1 MKHNNLEQ
9 LNILWKNL
17 TNQMV
22 ILENGS
28 LDEDLKILLEGTKIE
43 DFRKDNVLII
53 STETKID
60 EVVLNNEYYQR
71 IASSLHDSWN
81 VDLKLSIIFIDDY
94 KKIIDKDKKGLNII
108 PISDNLNSKFNFDN
122 FIVSNKNKMLYKASL
137 AVSTSISV
145 IWNPL
150 FIYGKSGLGKT
161 HLLHAI
167 GNKFKEKFSNS
178 SIKYIEAKDFGNA
191 VVNAMDSNDITKSI
205 QKIMDEYFGY
215 DLLLV
220 DDVQFIQ
227 SRKKTKEVF
236 FNIFNFFINNGKQ
249 IVLTSDLNLNELS
262 DFEERFIT
270 RFQGGLFLNIEAP
283 DQKTAI
289 EILKQKINNLKGLN
303 IESFTEESFEWLSLN
318 FGSNV
323 RSLEG
328 SLNRIL
334 LFSINEDEN
343 YSKNKI
349 TINFLKE
356 IFNDIN
362 TSQNELNEDEIINFV
377 SKKFQIK
384 KVDLLGKSRKRE
396 FIFPR
401 NISIYLIRDLMDL
414 SLIKI
419 GKLFKKDHT
428 TIMNSIKK
436 IEIQLKADEDFKNEM
451 LEFKNELLTK

>member
-9 LNILWKNL
+9 LNTLWKSL
-17 TNQMV
+17 IDQII
-22 ILENGS
+22 ILEDGTI
-28 LDEDLKILLEGTKIE
+28 DEDLKILLEGTKIE
-43 DFRKDNVLII
+43 DFRKDNVLVI

-60 EVVLNNEYYQR
+60 EVVLNNEYYQK

-81 VDLKLSIIFIDDY
+81 VELKLSIIFIDDY
-94 KKIIDKDKKGLNII
+94 KKISDKNKKNLNII
-108 PISDNLNSKFNFDN
+108 PISDNLNSKFNFEN
-122 FIVSNKNKMLYKASL
+122 FIVSDKNKMLYKASL
-137 AVSTSISV
+137 AVSTSTSA

-191 VVNAMDSNDITKSI
+191 VVNAMDSNEITKSI

-236 FNIFNFFINNGKQ
+236 FNIFNFFINNDKQ
-249 IVLTSDLNLNELS
+249 IVLTSDQNLNELS

-270 RFQGGLFLNIEAP
+270 RFQGGLFLNIEVP

-289 EILKQKINNLKGLN
+289 EILKQKINNLKGLD
-303 IESFTEESFEWLSLN
+303 IEIFSEESFEWLSLN

-334 LFSINEDEN
+334 LFSINDDKN
-343 YSKNKI
+343 YPNKI
-349 TINFLKE
+349 TIDFLKE
-356 IFNDIN
+356 IFSDISS
-362 TSQNELNEDEIINFV
+362 SQNELNEDEIINYV

-384 KVDLLGKSRKRE
+384 KADLLGKSRKRE
-396 FIFPR
+396 YIFPR
-401 NISIYLIRDLMDL
+401 NISIYLIRNLMDL

-436 IEIQLKADEDFKNEM
+436 IEYQIKNDVDFKNEM

>member
-9 LNILWKNL
+9 LNTLWKSL
-17 TNQMV
+17 VDQII
-22 ILENGS
+22 ILEDGTI
-28 LDEDLKILLEGTKIE
+28 DEDLKILLEGTKIE
-43 DFRKDNVLII
+43 DFRKDNVLVI

-60 EVVLNNEYYQR
+60 EVVLNNEYYQK

-81 VDLKLSIIFIDDY
+81 VELKLSIIFIDDY
-94 KKIIDKDKKGLNII
+94 KKISDKNKKNLNII
-108 PISDNLNSKFNFDN
+108 PISDNLNSKFNFEN
-122 FIVSNKNKMLYKASL
+122 FIVSDKNKMLYKASL
-137 AVSTSISV
+137 AVSTSTSA

-191 VVNAMDSNDITKSI
+191 VVNAMDSNEITKSI

-249 IVLTSDLNLNELS
+249 IVLTSDQNLSELS

-270 RFQGGLFLNIEAP
+270 RFQGGLFLNIEVP

-289 EILKQKINNLKGLN
+289 EILKQKIKNLKGLD
-303 IESFTEESFEWLSLN
+303 IEIFSEESFEWLSLN

-334 LFSINEDEN
+334 LFSINDDKN
-343 YSKNKI
+343 YPNKI
-349 TINFLKE
+349 TIDFLKE
-356 IFNDIN
+356 IFSDISS
-362 TSQNELNEDEIINFV
+362 SQNELNEDEIINYV

-384 KVDLLGKSRKRE
+384 KADLLGKSRKRE
-396 FIFPR
+396 YIFPR
-401 NISIYLIRDLMDL
+401 NISIYLIRNLMDL

-436 IEIQLKADEDFKNEM
+436 IEYQIKNDVDFKNEM